1 MKKRIFR
8 SMNLVV
14 LFVLLITMVLFSAV
28 QYQQNL
34 GRMKTEVRYESAYIE
49 EAYELLGLPYLDRL
63 ERGNEESRVTLIDS
77 DGAVLY
83 DSMKDYVEFENHQ
96 NRKEFRDALDQ
107 GSGESIRHSAS
118 LDEETYYYAVR
129 LSDGNVLRVSSTT
142 DSVLLTM
149 RNSIPMLLIIGLL
162 SFLLSFVLA
171 KRQSESL
178 MEPIVSLD
186 LESPAPKLPYEE
198 LAPLLAR
205 IQEQRQQIES
215 AVLEEQSRQQE
226 FHAITSNMREGL
238 VMINTESRVLFINRA
253 CMKLFDCKPEL
264 CVGEHLHTVSRI
276 QDFLDVASSALAG
289 KGSECVFPYVNHMY
303 QVYANPVF
311 SEEQPDNL
319 AIVGAV
325 LLIMDVTEAQRAQQ
339 VRRDFVA
346 NVSHELKTPLMTISG
361 YAEIIKN
368 NIARPEDIPVFS
380 GRIYQ
385 EAKRLTT
392 LVQDIIKLSELDE
405 EGMERTRTVVDLKTL
420 AEDILDYLKPEID
433 KKQIAVHVQGD
444 SFYVFGIQNI
454 LEEMVYNLCDNA
466 IKYNRVA
473 GSLVLTFA
481 KEPNGHSLTVEDTGI
496 GIDAAEQERI
506 FERFYRVDKSRSRES
521 GGTGLGLSI
530 VKHAAILHHA
540 QIFVESTPGTGTKMR
555 VVFPDN
561 MQA

>member
-1 MKKRIFR
+1 M
-8 SMNLVV
+8 
-14 LFVLLITMVLFSAV
+14 
-28 QYQQNL
+28 
-34 GRMKTEVRYESAYIE
+34 
-49 EAYELLGLPYLDRL
+49 
-63 ERGNEESRVTLIDS
+63 TLIDS

-264 CVGEHLHTVSRI
+264 CVGEHLHMVSRI

-481 KEPNGHSLTVEDTGI
+481 KEPDGHSLTVEDTGI

>member
-433 KKQIAVHVQGD
+433 KKPIAVHVQGD

-481 KEPNGHSLTVEDTGI
+481 KEPDGHSLTVEDTGI